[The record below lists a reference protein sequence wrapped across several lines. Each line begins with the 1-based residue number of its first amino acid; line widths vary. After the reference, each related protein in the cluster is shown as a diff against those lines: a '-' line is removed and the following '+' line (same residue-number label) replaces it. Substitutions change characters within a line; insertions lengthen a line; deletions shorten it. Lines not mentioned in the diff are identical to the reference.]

1 MFTLAVQ
8 YLDQYFCFTYS
19 YSVSCQLSHQL
30 PTCSVGFC
38 SWEQQAQICPH
49 ISYRKFKVCSTSAF
63 SWKEAPTSAFTFKNL
78 LRHYAKRTLAPRSL
92 NVKLG
97 PRHIG
102 HKGRAVWLA

>member
-49 ISYRKFKVCSTSAF
+49 ISYRKLKVC
-63 SWKEAPTSAFTFKNL
+63 
-78 LRHYAKRTLAPRSL
+78 YASFHFFNKLSPANMMTLVL
-92 NVKLG
+92 
-97 PRHIG
+97 
-102 HKGRAVWLA
+102 